1 MLHTSPSSLHPSKNL
16 GYWKTIDDDYHW
28 HIEIL
33 PVLASKARSYTFKEV
48 YYSPVSSETA
58 VKQLREAKNRWLN
71 PTAQAQGYRPHPDG
85 ARRERAALGRFLQTC

>member
-1 MLHTSPSSLHPSKNL
+1 MHPSKNL

-33 PVLASKARSYTFKEV
+33 PVVSSKARSYTFKEV

-58 VKQLREAKNRWLN
+58 VKQLREAKI
-71 PTAQAQGYRPHPDG
+71 DG
-85 ARRERAALGRFLQTC
+85 